1 MDSDRQRKLSGSSS
15 VGDCDLEPALE
26 FDDSEFRTPG
36 SPQGTDE
43 PSLATDNLSI
53 GETGGDLNM
62 PDEMASRDEDYE
74 TALQPDDDFDD
85 LAQYGIV
92 EVAGVD
98 LSGRTVIVVSACRL
112 PPSDV
117 ISHAKLLRYLQHTL
131 DQFVETDYVLVYFH
145 HGLNSKNKPTLSWL
159 WTAFRTFD
167 RKYKKNLKNM
177 YLVHPT
183 TFIKVIYQLFKPY
196 ISTKF
201 GRKIVYVNRLSELK
215 THLRHFD
222 QIQIPEAVAEHDA
235 QVKEREGKS
244 WFRIPTSASMSSI
257 SGSARGYKETQ
268 QFGVPLEIL
277 CPRSP
282 NGIPP
287 VLKTCIQYLTCETA
301 LESEG
306 LFRRSANG
314 TTLKAVQSLFDEGK
328 IVELSQFSDSYHL
341 AAATLKSF
349 LRNLPEPLLT
359 FSNYGD
365 VITFQ
370 EQETSRKGL
379 RAQQILQRLPQD
391 NLNVLLLV
399 FNFLAKVV
407 QQSDFNKMSP
417 SNLAIV
423 FGPSLLWSERSA
435 ATLNSIQRINHFV
448 EFLIKVGVATLVENF
463 S

>member
-1 MDSDRQRKLSGSSS
+1 MRGSRFS
-15 VGDCDLEPALE
+15 
-26 FDDSEFRTPG
+26 
-36 SPQGTDE
+36 
-43 PSLATDNLSI
+43 
-53 GETGGDLNM
+53 
-62 PDEMASRDEDYE
+62 
-74 TALQPDDDFDD
+74 
-85 LAQYGIV
+85 
-92 EVAGVD
+92 GVD
-98 LSGRTVIVVSACRL
+98 LSGRTIIVVSACRL
-112 PPSDV
+112 PPSDT
-117 ISHAKLLRYLQHTL
+117 ISHSKLLRYLQHTL

-183 TFIKVIYQLFKPY
+183 TFIKVIYQVFKPY

-201 GRKIVYVNRLSELK
+201 GKKIVYVNRLSELK

-222 QIQIPEAVAEHDA
+222 QIQIPDAVVEHDRDL
-235 QVKEREGKS
+235 KERESKRWFKMPSSTSLGSLSGAAKS
-244 WFRIPTSASMSSI
+244 YRD
-257 SGSARGYKETQ
+257 TQ
-268 QFGVPLEIL
+268 QFNVPLDVL
-277 CPRSP
+277 CLRSP
-282 NGIPP
+282 NGIPV
-287 VLKTCIQYLTCETA
+287 VLKTCIQYLNCESA

-306 LFRRSANG
+306 LFRRSANS

-328 IVELSQFSDSYHL
+328 PVELSQFSDSYHL

-349 LRNLPEPLLT
+349 LRSLPEPLLT
-359 FSNYGD
+359 FANYGD

-370 EQETSRKGL
+370 ELDIAKKPL

-391 NLNVLLLV
+391 NLNVLLVV